1 MGDRSI
7 ILSSKSQFQ
16 KVRTLG
22 YGAFGCVDL
31 CKAEQK
37 KSYAKKGEQVAI
49 KRMKRENISD
59 AEMAKETYP
68 GFAHCI
74 IDDVAEASFLMP

>member
-7 ILSSKSQFQ
+7 ILAGLRLANKSNKSQFQ

-31 CKAEQK
+31 CKAEEK
-37 KSYAKKGEQVAI
+37 KSYAKKGEEVAI
-49 KRMKRENISD
+49 KRMKTVSD
-59 AEMAKETYP
+59 AKMARKEVK
-68 GFAHCI
+68 A
-74 IDDVAEASFLMP
+74 FLNLSLPES